1 VSLTITLSKNGRP
14 TLGDPEADRLL
25 TDVVGNAK
33 RLAAE
38 VGTSAYVYV
47 GPGGLSVHLRRPP
60 RPFLEVEPDG
70 RVMWRPVDVDSAE
83 RPERSDRWAR
93 R

>member
-38 VGTSAYVYV
+38 VGTS
-47 GPGGLSVHLRRPP
+47 GPPAGWSMRPP
-60 RPFLEVEPDG
+60 TTCP
-70 RVMWRPVDVDSAE
+70 
-83 RPERSDRWAR
+83 
-93 R
+93 